1 MDFKATLELDWTIHC
16 TCCVWYGIAQVEM
29 QGCGVMY
36 SNQSLEGGY
45 YHDLTSLY
53 SVANHT
59 QTYYRNRDIALANVT
74 QQVIENKRKLGT
86 YWAVDVV
93 GDEST
98 PEDLC
103 YALAQC
109 HAYLLPLDCT
119 SCLSL
124 AIDNLVNSSG
134 ARSYRG
140 SCHVRHE
147 DYIFFSTNNSPSIL
161 TSLGPPPPSPP
172 PTKGAYSSQLGEPF
186 SRNT

>member
-1 MDFKATLELDWTIHC
+1 MID
-16 TCCVWYGIAQVEM
+16 V
-29 QGCGVMY
+29 
-36 SNQSLEGGY
+36 
-45 YHDLTSLY
+45 
-53 SVANHT
+53 
-59 QTYYRNRDIALANVT
+59 ANVT
-74 QQVIENKRKLGT
+74 EQVIENKRKLGT

-140 SCHVRHE
+140 SCHVQYE
-147 DYIFFSTNNSPSIL
+147 NGIFFNSNNTPSIL
-161 TSLGPPPPSPP
+161 TSLGPAPPSPSP
-172 PTKGAYSSQLGEPF
+172 TPLSSSSPIATLPTKGAYSSVH
-186 SRNT
+186 